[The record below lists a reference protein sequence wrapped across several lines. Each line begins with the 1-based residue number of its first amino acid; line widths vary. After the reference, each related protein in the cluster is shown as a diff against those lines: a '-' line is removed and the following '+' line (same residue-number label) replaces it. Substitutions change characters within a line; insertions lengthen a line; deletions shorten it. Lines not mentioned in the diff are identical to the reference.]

1 MAPAVR
7 LDPAEGGARASLHRC
22 RVEQRRAA
30 GAGEGGEPPC
40 RPRAPRWFRGAQ
52 PLCVGAQAVW
62 VPLVPLADVLEEF
75 SLVNYL
81 DIDIQGSESFVILAA
96 RKKLQNVVRALHIGT
111 HSLGIHQQ
119 LREMLLEDGWQLRFD
134 YPPNSSILTEFGW
147 VSVRDGVIS
156 ARNPWV

>member
-1 MAPAVR
+1 M
-7 LDPAEGGARASLHRC
+7 
-22 RVEQRRAA
+22 
-30 GAGEGGEPPC
+30 
-40 RPRAPRWFRGAQ
+40 
-52 PLCVGAQAVW
+52 
-62 VPLVPLADVLEEF
+62 
-75 SLVNYL
+75 NYL

-147 VSVRDGVIS
+147 VSFRDGVIS